1 MYRFIL
7 FLCLISLI
15 SCKTKQ
21 PVILDNPLLNE
32 IDQKQISSIYV
43 PIKLGKKDLEKAIN
57 TKLGEVIFEDDNLNN
72 DSISVRATRLD
83 SITLTLEDSTILY
96 TVPLHIWVKKKVRFL
111 GDAEAVGALVLQFAT
126 KYQLTEDWTIRT
138 QTDIKN
144 HEWVKTPKINVLGAS
159 IPVGAIADRV
169 LMSSKDRIT
178 GEIDKLV
185 KDGLSIEGYAAKI
198 WEQIQKPILV
208 SEEYRSNLKITPY
221 GLAITP
227 FKLVEDTI
235 ISTLYVQGFSEVGI
249 GDVTGFKENAPLPPL
264 KIKDFPAKPFQ
275 LRVLAQIPLQEVEK
289 LALENIKGETYEFGK
304 KKIKVEDIK
313 LTKDGDKLA
322 VEVDV
327 SGDHNGQLFFKGI
340 PSFDERN
347 KRIDVKK
354 VEFRLDT
361 KNFLLKTAKWLFTD
375 LIIDKLE
382 GNLQYSIDKDLE
394 EIKRQIQ
401 EQFTNYEIQPGINV
415 SGNVDELEVI
425 QVGMGDVNIEAVVE
439 LQGNVQVI
447 AKDF

>member
-15 SCKTKQ
+15 SCKAKQ
-21 PVILDNPLLNE
+21 PVILDNPILKE
-32 IDQKQISSIYV
+32 IDQKQISTIYV

-57 TKLGEVIFEDDNLNN
+57 SKLGEVIFEDDNLNN

-83 SITLTLEDSTILY
+83 SITLTLADSTILY
-96 TVPLHIWVKKKVRFL
+96 TVPLNIWVKKKVRFL
-111 GDAEAVGALVLQFAT
+111 GDAEAEGSLTLQFAT
-126 KYQLTEDWTIRT
+126 KYELTEDWTIRS
-138 QTDIKN
+138 QTDIQEY
-144 HEWVKTPKINVLGAS
+144 EWVKKPKINVLGAS
-159 IPVGAIADRV
+159 IPVGAIADGV

-198 WEQIQKPILV
+198 WDQIQKPILV
-208 SEEYRSNLKITPY
+208 SKEYRSNLKITPY

-235 ISTLYVQGFSEVGI
+235 VSTLYVQGLSEVGI
-249 GDVTGFKENAPLPPL
+249 GDVTSFKENAPLPPL
-264 KIKDFPAKPFQ
+264 KIKDFPAEAFQ
-275 LRVLAQIPLQEVEK
+275 LRVLAQIPLEEVEK

-304 KKIKVEDIK
+304 KKIKVEDLK

-327 SGDHNGQLFFKGI
+327 SGDHDGKLFFKGI
-340 PSFDERN
+340 PSFDKRN

-375 LIIDKLE
+375 LIINKLE
-382 GNLQYSIDKDLE
+382 GNLQYSIDKDLQ
-394 EIKRQIQ
+394 EIKKQIQ

-415 SGNVDELEVI
+415 SGKVEDLEVI
-425 QVGMGDVNIEAVVE
+425 QVGMGAENIQAVVE
-439 LQGNVQVI
+439 LKGDEQVI

>member
-21 PVILDNPLLNE
+21 PVILDNPILKE
-32 IDQKQISSIYV
+32 IDQKQISTIYV

-83 SITLTLEDSTILY
+83 SITLTLADSTLLY

-111 GDAEAVGALVLQFAT
+111 GDAEAEGALTLQFAT

-138 QTDIKN
+138 ETDIKEY
-144 HEWVKTPKINVLGAS
+144 EWVKKPKINVLGAS
-159 IPVGAIADRV
+159 IPVGAIADGV

-185 KDGLSIEGYAAKI
+185 KDGLSIESYAAKI
-198 WEQIQKPILV
+198 WDQIQKPILV

-235 ISTLYVQGFSEVGI
+235 ISTLYVQGLS
-249 GDVTGFKENAPLPPL
+249 
-264 KIKDFPAKPFQ
+264 
-275 LRVLAQIPLQEVEK
+275 
-289 LALENIKGETYEFGK
+289 
-304 KKIKVEDIK
+304 
-313 LTKDGDKLA
+313 
-322 VEVDV
+322 
-327 SGDHNGQLFFKGI
+327 
-340 PSFDERN
+340 
-347 KRIDVKK
+347 
-354 VEFRLDT
+354 
-361 KNFLLKTAKWLFTD
+361 
-375 LIIDKLE
+375 
-382 GNLQYSIDKDLE
+382 
-394 EIKRQIQ
+394 
-401 EQFTNYEIQPGINV
+401 
-415 SGNVDELEVI
+415 
-425 QVGMGDVNIEAVVE
+425 
-439 LQGNVQVI
+439 
-447 AKDF
+447 